1 MLNLAEMHLMAQ
13 GPVDALINGIIE
25 VLSDLERKH
34 TAADEAF
41 AKRTDEHNSEVRRLT
56 DLINE
61 CKRNIADT

>member
-1 MLNLAEMHLMAQ
+1 LA
-13 GPVDALINGIIE
+13 
-25 VLSDLERKH
+25 DLERKH

-61 CKRNIADT
+61 AKRNIADT

>member
-1 MLNLAEMHLMAQ
+1 MISLAEMHLMAQ
-13 GPVDALINGIIE
+13 GPVDALITGIEE

-34 TAADEAF
+34 TAADVAF

-61 CKRNIADT
+61 AKR